1 MIVGSYT
8 RNTITMVANQI
19 GQVSLRYY
27 VAGLFKPVDMASVH
41 AKLDESIRETDRK
54 RREAA
59 EAGGGKDGAE
69 DSKDGAEDSG
79 DDEPEVVMRE
89 VLVAKGKKRR

>member
-59 EAGGGKDGAE
+59 EAGDG
-69 DSKDGAEDSG
+69 KDGAEDSG